1 MKKNLKLVIDTNVW
15 ISYLIGKETKN
26 LEELILDDSIEI
38 YASAKLIEEIFI
50 VLKRPIFSKLIP
62 FEIKNEFFELSDNIF
77 KIIEVTT
84 KVNICRD
91 PEDNFII
98 ELCEE
103 CKADYLLTGDTDL
116 LNIKEFRNTKIVNL
130 KEFLAGIYKYK

>member
-50 VLKRPIFSKLIP
+50 VLKRPKFSKLIP
-62 FEIKNEFFELSDNIF
+62 FEIK
-77 KIIEVTT
+77 K
-84 KVNICRD
+84 
-91 PEDNFII
+91 
-98 ELCEE
+98 
-103 CKADYLLTGDTDL
+103 
-116 LNIKEFRNTKIVNL
+116 
-130 KEFLAGIYKYK
+130 